1 MAINSC
7 QAGDHGS
14 NSKVLTPKT
23 DIFNELLSECQTRDD
38 TYSTKGS
45 NTRLSPLLT
54 QKLTD
59 WF

>member
-7 QAGDHGS
+7 QAGGPQKQLQS
-14 NSKVLTPKT
+14 INPKT